1 MKKGCFIKVIV
12 VLTILVAAVLY
23 IVQNHLDDWVIDP
36 AKEFF
41 SELFVSGVD
50 DELKFI
56 VESREKDS
64 LRVLLKNYL
73 QDKFTSTKELSDKD
87 INWLI
92 DSVKVVVI
100 DSIITEND
108 LNKIKKLIEQKGY
121 ERPEKN

>member
-12 VLTILVAAVLY
+12 ILTILVAAVLY
-23 IVQNHLDDWVIDP
+23 IIQHHLDDLVLNP

-50 DELKFI
+50 DELNFI
-56 VESREKDS
+56 EESPEKDS

-73 QDKFTSTKELSDKD
+73 KDKFTDTKELSNKD

-92 DSVKVVVI
+92 DSVKIVI
-100 DSIITEND
+100 SDSIITETD
-108 LNKIKKLIEQKGY
+108 LDKIKNLIEHKGY
-121 ERPEKN
+121 EGSKKN